1 MKKFILSAAAALAL
15 LTSCGGAAG
24 PSLSEYGVDT
34 QAITTGMSEL
44 IEQAKANGESWE
56 LDDWKNAY
64 RELNKLSQPVL
75 RFSAQMTQ
83 AMQAD
88 ATEAAQKY
96 EKAAEELGE
105 FTPKYQELTQA
116 FMAVANETGAA
127 QAIAEDADFQQEL
140 AAMANAAMQQ

>member
-1 MKKFILSAAAALAL
+1 MKKFILSAAVALAL

-34 QAITTGMSEL
+34 QAITTGMSEI
-44 IEQAKANGESWE
+44 IEQAKSNGESWE

-64 RELNKLSQPVL
+64 RELNKLSLPYL
-75 RFSAQMTQ
+75 RLNAQMLQET
-83 AMQAD
+83 QAD
-88 ATEAAQKY
+88 AAAAAQKY
-96 EKAAEELGE
+96 EKAAEELAE
-105 FTPKYQELTQA
+105 FLPKYQELTQA

-140 AAMANAAMQQ
+140 AATTNAAMQQ